1 MPRRM
6 RFERAWRI
14 DVMALAHREVPFFT
28 CRLMSSTESVHSRK
42 NPFRAP
48 LAVNRKLT
56 GETSQ
61 KETRHFELSLSG
73 SGLHYEVGDSL
84 GVFPSNN
91 PELVDLVLHELGF
104 TGEELVP
111 NADAVEMPMREAL
124 LKSYILTEPPKQL
137 LQAVADKDSSAA
149 FLEKFLLPE
158 EKAALEK
165 FLWGRDV
172 LDLLQ
177 QFPAAKFAP
186 EEFVKVLRKLQ
197 PRLYSI
203 ASSQKAVGDSVHL
216 TVAIVRYGV
225 DHSPRARE
233 GVCSTFLSDRSGGS
247 APVFVHSAK
256 HFRMPENSDTPIIMV
271 GPGTGVAPFRA
282 FLQERRAT
290 GAKGKNWLFFGDQR
304 AATDFLYREELEAA
318 LANGSLHKLD
328 TAFSRDQ
335 EHKIYVQHRMHENG
349 AELFD
354 WLEKGAY
361 FYVCGDAKRMAKD
374 VDAALHAIVE
384 KHGGKSVE
392 QAKEYVEALKK
403 EKRYRKDV
411 Y

>member
-1 MPRRM
+1 MTLARR
-6 RFERAWRI
+6 
-14 DVMALAHREVPFFT
+14 VVPFFT
-28 CRLMSSTESVHSRK
+28 CRPMSSTESAHSRK
-42 NPFRAP
+42 NPFRAT
-48 LAVNRKLT
+48 LAVNRRLT
-56 GETSQ
+56 GNTSQ
-61 KETRHFELSLSG
+61 KETRHFELSLAN
-73 SGLHYEVGDSL
+73 SGLRYEVGDSL
-84 GVFPSNN
+84 GVFPLNN
-91 PELVDLVLHELGF
+91 PELVDLILHELGF
-104 TGEELVP
+104 TGEEVIP

-124 LKSYILTEPPKQL
+124 TKSYILTEPSKQL
-137 LQAVADKDSSAA
+137 LQAVAAKDSSAA
-149 FLEKFLLPE
+149 FLEKLLLPE
-158 EKAALEK
+158 EKSALEN

-172 LDLLQ
+172 LDVLQ
-177 QFPAAKFAP
+177 QFPAAKFTP

-203 ASSQKAVGDSVHL
+203 ASSQKAVGESVHL
-216 TVAIVRYGV
+216 TIAVVRYGV

-233 GVCSTFLSDRSGGS
+233 GVCSTFLADRSEGS

-271 GPGTGVAPFRA
+271 GPGTGIAPFRA
-282 FLQERRAT
+282 FLQERQAT
-290 GAKGKNWLFFGDQR
+290 GAKGRNWLFFGDQR

-318 LANGSLHKLD
+318 LADGSLHKLD

-349 AELFD
+349 AELYN
-354 WLEKGAY
+354 WLENGAY

-374 VDAALHAIVE
+374 VDAALHAIIE
-384 KHGGKSVE
+384 KHGVKSPE